1 MEADSGPATGTPVPT
16 SAGVDGGWDA
26 SAEKDRGH
34 GLDLLIVLSH
44 SGAVLDV
51 NQAALEFTGWQ
62 RRAVIGRPPRLD
74 SVPPETRARLRAAMA
89 RVAVGHDVSLLE
101 RIPDSAGRHR
111 LLEISLSRVT
121 LLDTTTGLLVLVARD
136 VTEAAAAHHDL
147 VASREKYFGIV
158 NIAADAIISIDE
170 NYRITDFNRGAEQIF
185 GYAAAEMTGCSL
197 DVLIPHR
204 FRSVHIQHV
213 RVFGRSPGNARRMG
227 ERSEISAL
235 RKGGEE
241 FAAEAS
247 ISKQVVDGRP
257 FYTVVLRDTT
267 NQKRAE
273 RSQRLLA
280 RAGSLLASSLDVS
293 TTLESIAQLAA
304 NDAMA
309 DCCVIFDAS
318 EDHVV
323 RRAAL
328 ASTSVGF
335 SRMLEK
341 HRGESLSL
349 ESVHPVSRVLNSG
362 RPLLIADTREL
373 LGANGNDRDLG
384 LMRELDVKSTVIVP
398 LLARGRTSGAIALYR
413 TSADRVFGEAD
424 MALAEELA
432 AVSALAVDNARLYE
446 SARRAIR
453 ARDDILAVVSHD
465 LGNPLAAVR
474 IGTTVLEREL
484 DDLHLPATILE
495 HLRGVRMSVD
505 QMDRLIRDL
514 MDVERMDTA
523 GPLALGAK
531 PVRAAT
537 VISSVMEMFNVIAA
551 AKQVSLHS
559 RVPVSVPAVR
569 ADRDRLVQALSNL
582 VGNAIKFTQPQGAVE
597 IAVESVDH
605 SLLFSVTDDGPGID
619 PTDLEHVFD
628 RFWRASRGE
637 RGATGGLGLGLA
649 IVKGIIEAHGGRVW
663 AESELGAGTRI
674 RFTVPLSGPRSADR
688 GPRSSAPPRRHRGTS
703 PDRRPI
709 ERNPDSH

>member
-1 MEADSGPATGTPVPT
+1 
-16 SAGVDGGWDA
+16 
-26 SAEKDRGH
+26 
-34 GLDLLIVLSH
+34 
-44 SGAVLDV
+44 
-51 NQAALEFTGWQ
+51 
-62 RRAVIGRPPRLD
+62 
-74 SVPPETRARLRAAMA
+74 
-89 RVAVGHDVSLLE
+89 
-101 RIPDSAGRHR
+101 

-582 VGNAIKFTQPQGAVE
+582 VGNAIKYTQPHGAVE

-688 GPRSSAPPRRHRGTS
+688 RPPSSAPPRRGRGTS

>member
-16 SAGVDGGWDA
+16 SVGVDDGWDA
-26 SAEKDRGH
+26 SAEKDRRH
-34 GLDLLIVLSH
+34 GLEMVIVLSR

-51 NQAALEFTGWQ
+51 NHAALEFTGWQ
-62 RRAVIGRPPRLD
+62 RGAVIGRPPRLA
-74 SVPPETRARLRAAMA
+74 SVSPETRARLRAAMA
-89 RVAVGHDVSLLE
+89 RVAAGHDVSMLE
-101 RIPDSAGRHR
+101 RIPDIAGRHR
-111 LLEISLSRVT
+111 LLEISLSPLT
-121 LLDTTTGLLVLVARD
+121 LHGTTTGLLVLVARD
-136 VTEAAAAHHDL
+136 VTEAAAAHREL

-158 NIAADAIISIDE
+158 NIAADAIISVDE
-170 NYRITDFNRGAEQIF
+170 DYRITDFNRGAEQIF
-185 GYAAAEMTGCSL
+185 GYTAAEMTGCSL

-204 FRSVHIQHV
+204 FRRAHVQHV
-213 RVFGRSPGNARRMG
+213 RVFGRSAGNARRMG

-247 ISKQVVDGRP
+247 ISKQVADGKP

-267 NQKRAE
+267 RQKRAE

-293 TTLESIAQLAA
+293 TTLESIAQLAT

-328 ASTSVGF
+328 ASTNVGF
-335 SRMLEK
+335 SSMLEE

-349 ESVHPVSRVLNSG
+349 ESVHPVSRVLKAG
-362 RPLLIADTREL
+362 LPLLIADTREL
-373 LGANGNDRDLG
+373 LRANGNDRDLS

-413 TSADRVFGEAD
+413 TSADGVFGEAD

-453 ARDDILAVVSHD
+453 ARDDVLAVVSHD

-474 IGTTVLEREL
+474 IGTTVLASAL
-484 DDLHLPATILE
+484 TDMHLPETILE
-495 HLRGVRMSVD
+495 HLRGVRKSVD
-505 QMDRLIRDL
+505 QMDRLIGDL

-559 RVPVSVPAVR
+559 RVPVSVPTIR

-582 VGNAIKFTQPQGAVE
+582 VGNAIKFTQPLGAVE
-597 IAVESVDH
+597 IAVELVDH

-663 AESELGAGTRI
+663 AESELGAGTRM
-674 RFTVPLSGPRSADR
+674 RFTVPLSGPRS
-688 GPRSSAPPRRHRGTS
+688 SAPPRRRTGTS
-703 PDRRPI
+703 PYRRPI
-709 ERNPDSH
+709 DQNPDSH